1 LGGEHADA
9 AEMIVMNQL
18 PEVEH
23 FTPVI
28 LGERTDTNSWSKFF
42 RSRSSFIP
50 LDSSLRK
57 SRPKCDMLA
66 GL

>member
-9 AEMIVMNQL
+9 AEMIVMDQL
-18 PEVEH
+18 PEVKH

-28 LGERTDTNSWSKFF
+28 LGERNNTNAWNMFF
-42 RSRSSFIP
+42 RSRSPFIP

-57 SRPKCDMLA
+57 DKRKCDMLA